1 MQLLA
6 VNYHYFREEKYEN
19 GIYPLTKREF
29 LNQIDEL
36 SKYYEFIS
44 QNDFIDKIKNKKY
57 SHKKYCLLT
66 FDDGLKEQM
75 NALYLLNKKGIPGV
89 FYISTNPIKNNKV
102 LNVHKLHYIRS
113 VMKYEDIFKFID
125 SKIDL
130 DIIKYPKNIQEL
142 YRYDNLETK
151 KLKYLLNFILDN
163 KTKDE
168 LINELFKQIAD
179 EKEFSQKLYMKKLYM
194 NIDDIKK
201 LNSQG
206 YLGTHTDL
214 HLPLATL
221 SKEDIKNDINNSLEF
236 FYKDCAIS
244 NIDSISYPFGG
255 IKAVSEKVI
264 DVSKE
269 IGFSFGLTM
278 LRGINNLEDLKNPL
292 MLKRID
298 TNDAPGGKLKSE
310 EFCL

>member
-1 MQLLA
+1 MEKILLEIA
-6 VNYHYFREEKYEN
+6 KQIIDKYKMIDEISGLN
-19 GIYPLTKREF
+19 FNLLSSGNIDTKETFHSFLIADLLNPKGSHNQGDKF
-29 LNQIDEL
+29 LNLFLKEI
-36 SKYYEFIS
+36 EF
-44 QNDFIDKIKNKKY
+44 NKK
-57 SHKKYCLLT
+57 
-66 FDDGLKEQM
+66 LKSPSVYTE
-75 NALYLLNKKGIPGV
+75 Y
-89 FYISTNPIKNNKV
+89 PIKNNKV

-113 VMKYEDIFKFID
+113 VMKDEDIFKFID

-179 EKEFSQKLYMKKLYM
+179 EKEFSQKLYM

-244 NIDSISYPFGG
+244 NIDSISYPYW
-255 IKAVSEKVI
+255 
-264 DVSKE
+264 
-269 IGFSFGLTM
+269 
-278 LRGINNLEDLKNPL
+278 RY
-292 MLKRID
+292 
-298 TNDAPGGKLKSE
+298 KS
-310 EFCL
+310 CK